1 MNNTIKFAI
10 RTALAG
16 AVITASSG
24 AMAVGAIPLA
34 TWGDDGNHLMNV
46 GDSITATAGAISK
59 NSYTDN
65 PVLSNSAWGHAG
77 RWYSFQTDNVAD
89 TTITVTADIIGN
101 IAPAFTVWASG
112 SSEFDGGTG
121 DHTEFG
127 DNTGGNA
134 PHDFNATGQLGAN
147 GTNWMTARSVS
158 TTSPNDPS
166 ITQGNLLE
174 TLGYANSGAEHIGTK
189 IIQVINP
196 ETQQLEDMEVN
207 VTDWGEQI
215 HNGAHDISITDTY
228 ENGVTGSVA
237 AGFAELE
244 LADLAAGWY
253 VIFVGG
259 ADSSMSGG
267 GFDVNVS
274 TVSAVPVPAAVYLF
288 GTALFGLAATGRRKQ
303 KHT

>member
-1 MNNTIKFAI
+1 MNKTIQSAVK
-10 RTALAG
+10 TALAG
-16 AVITASSG
+16 AVMTAASSSV
-24 AMAVGAIPLA
+24 MAVGGVTPLA
-34 TWGDDGNHLMNV
+34 WDGGMMSNHIMKA
-46 GDSITATAGAISK
+46 GDSITATSGATSK

-65 PVLSNSAWGHAG
+65 PALSHSAWGHAG
-77 RWYSFQTDNVAD
+77 RWFTFMTHETAD
-89 TTITVTADIIGN
+89 TTITVTADTAGA

-112 SSEFDGGTG
+112 MNEFDGGTA
-121 DHTEFG
+121 DFSEFG
-127 DNTGGNA
+127 DNTSGNA
-134 PHDFNATGQLGAN
+134 PHDFNATGQLGSK

-158 TTSPNDPS
+158 TTSPNEPS
-166 ITQGNLLE
+166 VTQGNLLE

-189 IIQVINP
+189 IIQVLNP
-196 ETQQLEDMEVN
+196 DTQQLEDKEVN

-259 ADSSMSGG
+259 ADSTMAGG

-274 TVSAVPVPAAVYLF
+274 SVPVPAAAYLF

-303 KHT
+303 KIA